1 MIKNINAIT
10 LATYFTMF
18 FLGVAG
24 SLIGAA
30 ARNIGLEPYQ
40 IGLLISIQ
48 NVGFMIS
55 VSISGALADTHEK
68 PKILAIGSLI
78 LAASFFGFYQFDL
91 FWINILIML
100 FIGIGVGT
108 YEGVTDVMLLD
119 IHPKRAG
126 LHISVNHF
134 FVTFGSIIITVYLI
148 FLQMNWRNS
157 IMQAAV
163 VVLLLAIFFTLVRI
177 KSPKKQTEHFIKRLQ
192 VLIQEKIVI
201 VLFIATAVT
210 VGVELGSI
218 SILTTFLMDQHN
230 FTQVTSKIGLLL
242 FLTGIAVGRLII
254 GFLTRREQ
262 LIRNLIIMFG
272 FAFFIFSG
280 LYFMD
285 LNVGIYLALFLAGFS
300 LSALLPLILT
310 FAGLY
315 YPESAGAVLG
325 AIKVAIPIGGIILPL
340 VMSIIARNSSFQI
353 SLIVYPL
360 SLLLAFFLLFIVIR
374 GESLNGTEIKN

>member
-10 LATYFTMF
+10 FATYFTMF

-30 ARNIGLEPYQ
+30 ARNIGLAPFQ
-40 IGLLISIQ
+40 IGLLTSIQ

-78 LAASFFGFYQFDL
+78 LAASFFGFYQIEL
-91 FWINILIML
+91 FWINIVIML

-108 YEGVTDVMLLD
+108 YEGVTDALLLD

-126 LHISVNHF
+126 FHINVNHF
-134 FVTFGSIIITVYLI
+134 FVTFGSIIITAYLI

-157 IMQAAV
+157 LQQAAI
-163 VVLLLAIFFTLVRI
+163 VVLLLALFFTLARVT
-177 KSPKKQTEHFIKRLQ
+177 SPKKQTERYIKRLQ
-192 VLIQEKIVI
+192 VLLHEKIVI
-201 VLFIATAVT
+201 VLFFATMVT

-242 FLTGIAVGRLII
+242 FLAGIAVGRLII

-262 LIRNLIIMFG
+262 LIRNLIFMFG
-272 FAFFIFSG
+272 FAVIIYST
-280 LYFMD
+280 LYFLD
-285 LNVGIYLALFLAGFS
+285 LGAGIYIAIFLAGFS

-310 FAGLY
+310 LAGLY
-315 YPESAGAVLG
+315 YPDSAGTAMG
-325 AIKVAIPIGGIILPL
+325 SIKVAIPIGGIILPL
-340 VMSIIARNSSFQI
+340 AMSIIAKNSSFQL
-353 SLIVYPL
+353 SLIVYPF
-360 SLLLAFFLLFIVIR
+360 SLLLAFTVLFIMIR
-374 GESLNGTEIKN
+374 GVQLDGTGVEK